1 MRSVCMGG
9 TFDVIHLGHR
19 VLLEK
24 ALDIADFVIIGLT
37 TDKRARQ
44 GREKIDINPYLQRE
58 LHLQNWLK
66 ENGFS
71 NRVEIV
77 PLDDNWGPAAVESK
91 IEGIVVSKEKEDIAH
106 KLNRFRN
113 EKSIPEI
120 EVIVVP
126 MVKAYD
132 GNRISSSRIRKKEI
146 DLDGFKT

>member
-58 LHLQNWLK
+58 LYLQNWLK

>member
-9 TFDVIHLGHR
+9 TFDVVHLGHR

-37 TDKRARQ
+37 TDRRARQ
-44 GREKIDINPYLQRE
+44 GREKVDITPYLQRE

-66 ENGFS
+66 EKGFS

-77 PLDDNWGPAAVESK
+77 PLDDIWGPAAIESK

-113 EKSIPEI
+113 KKSIPKI

-132 GNRISSSRIRKKEI
+132 GNRISSSRIRNKEI